1 MSLENL
7 NSDNFNEKI
16 SSGVTVVDF
25 YADWCG
31 PCKKLTPV
39 LEQIANTNSD
49 LNVFKVNI
57 EDCNDLAMQYS
68 VRSIPYLVFFK
79 DGEKVS
85 TLTGLNDRNKILTE
99 VNKIRIK

>member
-16 SSGVTVVDF
+16 SSGATVVDF

-31 PCKKLTPV
+31 PCKRLTPV
-39 LEQIANTNSD
+39 LEQIADLNSD
-49 LNVFKVNI
+49 INVFKVNVD
-57 EDCNDLAMQYS
+57 DCNDIASKYN

-85 TLTGLNDRNKILTE
+85 TLTGLCDQNKILTE
-99 VNKIRIK
+99 VDKIRI

>member
-16 SSGVTVVDF
+16 RSGATVVDF

-31 PCKKLTPV
+31 PCKRLTPV
-39 LEQIANTNSD
+39 LEQIADSNKD
-49 LNVFKVNI
+49 INVFKVNVD
-57 EDCNDLAMQYS
+57 DCNDIASQYG

-85 TLTGLNDRNKILTE
+85 TLTGLCDQNKILTE
-99 VNKIRIK
+99 VDKIRI